1 MDDGAGDTA
10 GSAGRHMTA
19 VALLVVGVPLALRL
33 VVAASRAN
41 ARDRARALRSR
52 AGWRVPAR
60 IRPRVERAL
69 HDATIESTPESAVEL
84 WLGAVAVSAT
94 LAFTFSAALVPLVAV
109 FGLAGGPLW
118 LRAAGNRRTRALD
131 ATLPGALDAVTG
143 ELRAGGTVR
152 TAIAV
157 LAARDD
163 VVGADLRRAQ
173 ARLDLGASLDVALA
187 AWVQERPT
195 PSVRAVAG
203 ALAVAGGMGGGAAPA
218 LDGLGRSLRDQHG
231 AAAEARALSA
241 QARLSA
247 VVVGAAPVAFL
258 AFETATDPASTATLV
273 GTPAGQVCLL
283 SGIGLEILAAVW
295 MRHIVRSVE
304 T

>member
-1 MDDGAGDTA
+1 
-10 GSAGRHMTA
+10 MTA
-19 VALLVVGVPLALRL
+19 VALLVAGAVLAVRL
-33 VVAASRAN
+33 CVAASRAA
-41 ARDRARALRSR
+41 ARDRARALQSH

-60 IRPRVERAL
+60 VRPRVERAL
-69 HDATIESTPESAVEL
+69 HDATIETTPERAVEL
-84 WLGAVAVSAT
+84 WSGAVLVT
-94 LAFTFSAALVPLVAV
+94 TMLAFALSPALVPVV
-109 FGLAGGPLW
+109 PVVGLAGGPLW
-118 LRAAGNRRTRALD
+118 LRSAGNRRTRALD
-131 ATLPGALDAVTG
+131 AALPGALDAVTG

-173 ARLDLGASLDVALA
+173 ARLDLGAPLDAALA

-195 PSVRAVAG
+195 SSVRAVAG
-203 ALAVAGGMGGGAAPA
+203 ALAVAGGMGGGSAPA
-218 LDGLGRSLRDQHG
+218 LEGLGRSLRDQHG

-258 AFETATDPASTATLV
+258 AFETATDPGSVATLV
-273 GTPAGQVCLL
+273 GTPAGQVCLVA
-283 SGIGLEILAAVW
+283 GIGLEAVAAVW
-295 MRHIVRSVE
+295 MRHIVRTVE
-304 T
+304 A